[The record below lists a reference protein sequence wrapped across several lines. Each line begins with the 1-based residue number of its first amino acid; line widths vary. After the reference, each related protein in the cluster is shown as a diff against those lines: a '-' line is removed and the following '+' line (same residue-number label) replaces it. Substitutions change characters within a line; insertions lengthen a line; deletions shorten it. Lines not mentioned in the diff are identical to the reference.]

1 MPRLSRK
8 EKQAKTRSSLM
19 QSAAR
24 VFCRHGME
32 RASIDEVA
40 EDAGYTKGAFYANF
54 ASKQELFLAMLDER
68 FTERIEEVDR
78 AFADSGESPPEQA
91 RHAAADFA
99 RASRADPGAERLF
112 LEFAAYALRDE
123 DFRQE
128 LLTRFTTLRERLEQ
142 VYQRRHDEYG
152 LHLDIPMD
160 RIVRMVIAMADGW
173 ALWQLLDPEGVDEE
187 LLEEMMEIFT
197 TGAGVLGGALELE
210 QNEAEPEQV

>member
-24 VFCRHGME
+24 VFCKHGME